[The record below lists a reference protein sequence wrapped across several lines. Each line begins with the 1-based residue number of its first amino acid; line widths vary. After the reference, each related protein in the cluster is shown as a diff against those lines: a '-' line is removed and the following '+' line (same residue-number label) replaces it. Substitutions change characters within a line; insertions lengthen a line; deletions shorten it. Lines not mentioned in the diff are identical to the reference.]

1 MRGEV
6 VLQGLRKA
14 FGDVVAVAD
23 VSLDVRPGEFLT
35 LLGPSGCGKTTL
47 LRLLAGFESPDAGR
61 ILISGRDVTA
71 RPPHRR
77 PVNTVF
83 QHYAL
88 FPHRTVAGNVAF
100 GLEMQGRGKAEIAE
114 RVEKGLDMVRLGGF
128 GGRDVSQLSGG
139 EQQRVA
145 LARAVV
151 LEPEVLLLDEPM
163 AALDLKLRQEMRVE
177 VKNLQERLG
186 ITFVFVTHDQDEALV
201 MSDRIAVMSHGR
213 LEQVDAPEALYD
225 RPRTRFVADFLA
237 VRNLLPVTVVS
248 VAAGRAALRTRG
260 GVALEAADDGGYR
273 QGDSVWIGIRPERMH
288 LSDEADSNASER
300 SAIHSPRGR
309 EADPPDERRRI
320 HFAAAEDASGGSGG
334 RAASAPQLNCLS
346 GRLEDEIYLGDRTDW
361 RVRVGEETVTVAE
374 PAASARPR
382 RRGEAVTVSFPAEA
396 VLRLEDTGAAS
407 R

>member
-1 MRGEV
+1 VPGEV
-6 VLQGLRKA
+6 VFERLAKA
-14 FGDVVAVAD
+14 FGDVAAVRD
-23 VSLDVRPGEFLT
+23 VSLDVRAGEFLT

-47 LRLLAGFESPDAGR
+47 LRLLAGFETPDAGR

-83 QHYAL
+83 QQYAL
-88 FPHRTVAGNVAF
+88 FPHRTVGGNVAF

-114 RVEKGLDMVRLGGF
+114 RVEKALEMVRLGGL
-128 GGRDVSQLSGG
+128 GGRRVSQLSGG
-139 EQQRVA
+139 QQQRVA

-201 MSDRIAVMSHGR
+201 MSDRIAVMNHGR
-213 LEQVDAPEALYD
+213 LEQVDAPEVLYD

-237 VRNLLPVTVVS
+237 VRNLLPATVVS

-260 GVALEAADDGGYR
+260 GVALDAADDGGYR
-273 QGDSVWIGIRPERMH
+273 PGDAVWIGVRPERM
-288 LSDEADSNASER
+288 
-300 SAIHSPRGR
+300 
-309 EADPPDERRRI
+309 
-320 HFAAAEDASGGSGG
+320 
-334 RAASAPQLNCLS
+334 
-346 GRLEDEIYLGDRTDW
+346 RLEDGAGAGNRLTGTLVDEIYLGDRTDW
-361 RVRVGEETVTVAE
+361 RVQLGEETVTVAE
-374 PAASARPR
+374 PASSARPR
-382 RRGEAVTVSFPAEA
+382 RRGDAVTVSFPPEA
-396 VLRLEDTGAAS
+396 VLRLEDTEGAG